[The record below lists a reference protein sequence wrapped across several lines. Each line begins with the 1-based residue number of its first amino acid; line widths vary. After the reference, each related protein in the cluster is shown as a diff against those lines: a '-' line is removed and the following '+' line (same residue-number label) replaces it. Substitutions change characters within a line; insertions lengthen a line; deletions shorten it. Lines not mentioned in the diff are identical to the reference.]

1 MYQVAQNIPQRRSV
15 TFSPKVILLLVM
27 KRELKI
33 AKPMV
38 FLQLKQRERW
48 ALMLMDA

>member
-1 MYQVAQNIPQRRSV
+1 MYQVAQNTPQRGSV
-15 TFSPKVILLLVM
+15 TFNPKLILLLVM